1 MNKMLLVFRHEF
13 RHTVKRTGFIVLTL
27 APPLLALLGIGI
39 FNIVSGIT
47 KPQTELNQIGYVDEV
62 GDFDRFTTQGDLTL
76 IRFDTAEAATQAL
89 IAKEIKEYLVIPP
102 DFISTGIISRYTTQR
117 EITPPAATTTAI
129 KKFISSNLL
138 AGKVPAT
145 TVTRVEEP
153 LNFITTTLTETG
165 AVAPE
170 QGGFANL
177 VIPIIFGALLAASLS
192 FSSIYLLQG
201 LGAEKENRLMEILL
215 SSVSTRQ
222 LITGKV
228 LGIGTAGLVQVAV
241 WVAATPLLLNLASSS
256 IGGLISTVHIP
267 AGLLALAVVYFIL
280 GYLVFAVLSVGAA
293 AVSSSVREAQSLA
306 SIFTLWAIAPFWLL
320 SLIMAFPNSPAWV
333 VLSIFPFSAPVMV
346 ILRLGVTG
354 VPAWQLATSI
364 AVLVSCIIG
373 GLVLSSKLL
382 RTYMLMYGKR
392 PGIGEIIRSLKS
404 G

>member
-76 IRFDTAEAATQAL
+76 VRFDTTEAATQAL

-102 DFISTGIISRYTTQR
+102 DFISTGIIRRYTTQR

-129 KKFISSNLL
+129 KNFISSNLL

-153 LNFITTTLTETG
+153 LNFITTTLTATG

-170 QGGFANL
+170 QGGSANL
-177 VIPIIFGALLAASLS
+177 VIPIIFGALLAASLL
-192 FSSIYLLQG
+192 FSSSYLLQG

-256 IGGLISTVHIP
+256 IGGFISTVHMP

-354 VPAWQLATSI
+354 VPVWQLATSI

-392 PGIGEIIRSLKS
+392 PNLGEIIRNLKS

>member
-76 IRFDTAEAATQAL
+76 VRFDTTEAATQAL

-153 LNFITTTLTETG
+153 LSFITTTLTATG

-256 IGGLISTVHIP
+256 IGGFISTVHMP

-392 PGIGEIIRSLKS
+392 PNLGEIIRNLKS

>member
-333 VLSIFPFSAPVMV
+333 VLSIFPFSAAVMV

-392 PGIGEIIRSLKS
+392 PSIGEIIRSLKS